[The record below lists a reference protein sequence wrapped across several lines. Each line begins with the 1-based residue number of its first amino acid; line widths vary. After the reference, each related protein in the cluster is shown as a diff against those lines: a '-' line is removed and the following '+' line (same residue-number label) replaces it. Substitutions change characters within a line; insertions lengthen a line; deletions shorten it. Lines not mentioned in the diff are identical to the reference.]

1 MDKFLIGGKQ
11 GQNSTGKHRIA
22 SATVVRHTK
31 PDEGPATKQPA
42 AGIGL
47 DTHF

>member
-1 MDKFLIGGKQ
+1 MNKFLIGEKKVKIQ
-11 GQNSTGKHRIA
+11 PESTDIT

-31 PDEGPATKQPA
+31 PDEGPATKLPA